1 MATEPLLMEKQMDS
15 SHMVRW
21 AKKGAQYGLVA
32 AGGLAALGVIIGPR
46 SIVLP
51 VAGIAALPTFLG
63 FLHWRAEYYGPLN
76 EWVTIL
82 PCIVANWALVGGVA
96 GWVADR
102 IGKPGPAVDSQRV
115 ANLERVVND
124 LGSDIAQLQAQ
135 QEFDRQLAQPV
146 ASTQSKR
153 TV

>member
-1 MATEPLLMEKQMDS
+1 
-15 SHMVRW
+15 MVRW
-21 AKKGAQYGLVA
+21 AKKGAQYGFVTA
-32 AGGLAALGVIIGPR
+32 AGLAALGVIIGPR

-51 VAGIAALPTFLG
+51 VAGVALPTFLL

-96 GWVADR
+96 GWIADR
-102 IGKPGPAVDSQRV
+102 VRGRGTTLDSHRV

-124 LGSDIAQLQAQ
+124 LGSEIAQLHAQ
-135 QEFDRQLAQPV
+135 QEFDRQLTQPV
-146 ASTQSKR
+146 APTQSKH
-153 TV
+153 TL